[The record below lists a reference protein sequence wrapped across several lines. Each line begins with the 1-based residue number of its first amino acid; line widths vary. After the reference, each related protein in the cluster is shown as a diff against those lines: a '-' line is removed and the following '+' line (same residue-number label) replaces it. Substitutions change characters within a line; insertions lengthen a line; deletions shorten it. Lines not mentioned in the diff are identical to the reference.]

1 MLSVCWVVVN
11 DSINFADASRFM
23 LTSDRIDHSYKIQ
36 NPKITK
42 DRKVPDPSNDSSCEA
57 FFLENRK
64 TVIS

>member
-1 MLSVCWVVVN
+1 
-11 DSINFADASRFM
+11 M

-64 TVIS
+64 TVIRLHSIAFFIVDIST